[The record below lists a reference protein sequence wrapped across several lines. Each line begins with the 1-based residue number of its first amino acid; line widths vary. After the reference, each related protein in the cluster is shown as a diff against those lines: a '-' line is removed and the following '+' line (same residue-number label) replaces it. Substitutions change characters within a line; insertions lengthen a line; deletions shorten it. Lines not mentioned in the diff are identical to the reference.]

1 MINENKNKSTEEFKH
16 RSQMLCIL
24 VTSATLIFFFL
35 VGCLMFL
42 RPKVSEN
49 EKRTLTEFPKFTI
62 SGFLSGEW
70 TSQVSLWYSDTYPMR
85 EGMIAANNSISSL
98 YGITPDE
105 VIKSDGKSD
114 TLGKDDK
121 IDNDDISGGK
131 IDIADD
137 DDSND
142 PNAGNNGET
151 IEGFYVLKDTA
162 YELYYFNK
170 QNSLAYVNIV
180 NKAASRLEGKV
191 NVYDMIVPLSYE
203 FALGENVIEK
213 YGAADCSDCIS
224 YMYSGFESSNVKSID
239 ICKNLRKHKDEYLYF
254 RTDHHW
260 TALGAYYAYEAFCA
274 AKGITPTPLS
284 SYEKLEFGGFIGTLY
299 DETKAQTLHDNPDT
313 VYAYVPNGTNS
324 AKVTEKNGNTTT
336 YPIVNKSTDTWYVKA
351 NSKYNCFIA
360 GDNPLTEIH
369 NSNISNGSSIV
380 VVKESFGN
388 AFIPFLVDSYE
399 YVYVVDY
406 RYFKDD
412 LCEFVISKG
421 ADDLL
426 FINNVIATSASPRLK
441 ELKNIIDK

>member
-1 MINENKNKSTEEFKH
+1 MNKNENKNTEEFKR
-16 RSQMLCIL
+16 RSQILCIL
-24 VTSATLIFFFL
+24 ITSATLIFFFF

-70 TSQVSLWYSDTYPMR
+70 TSQVSLWYSDTYPLR

-98 YGITPDE
+98 YGVTPDE
-105 VIKSDGKSD
+105 AIKSDGKSD
-114 TLGKDDK
+114 TLDKGDK
-121 IDNDDISGGK
+121 IDKNDASNEII
-131 IDIADD
+131 IDDGNG
-137 DDSND
+137 ND
-142 PNAGNNGET
+142 PNAGNSGET

-191 NVYDMIVPLSYE
+191 NIYDMIVPLAYE
-203 FALGENVIEK
+203 FALGDNVIEK

-224 YMYSGFESSNVKSID
+224 YMYSGFENSNVKTID

-260 TALGAYYAYEAFCA
+260 TALGAYYAYESFCQ
-274 AKGITPTPLS
+274 AKGIDPTPLS
-284 SYEKLEFGGFIGTLY
+284 SYEKLEFGGFLGTLY
-299 DETKAQTLHDNPDT
+299 DDTQASSLYNNPDT
-313 VYAYVPNGTNS
+313 VYAYVPSGTNS
-324 AKVTEKNGNTTT
+324 AQVTERNGKTTT
-336 YPIVNKSTDTWYVKA
+336 YSIVNRSTDTWYQKA

-369 NSNISNGSSIV
+369 NSNISDGSCIV

-388 AFIPFLVDSYE
+388 AFVPFLVDSYE
-399 YVYVVDY
+399 YIYVVDY
-406 RYFKDD
+406 RYFKED

-426 FINNVIATSASPRLK
+426 FINNVVATSASPRLN